1 MKILLADDHPLFRE
15 GVKQVLGQLGEQ
27 TTIIDAQD
35 YPSLFVQA
43 QNNPGLDLA
52 LIDLNMPGM
61 PGHHGIR
68 EFRQRFPDVPLVV
81 LSASESPQ
89 DIEQSL
95 NLGALGYVLKSSPS
109 SVILHALQLV
119 LAGGIYTP
127 DPSGESV
134 PGISLRPAR
143 FAGRSA
149 VALTTRQMEVLH
161 GLLQG
166 LPNKSIARK
175 LDLTEG
181 TVKIHVA
188 AIFRALDVSNR
199 TEAVI
204 AARQIGLDLDISKFG
219 P

>member
-15 GVKQVLGQLGEQ
+15 GVKQVLSQLEGD

-35 YPSLFVQA
+35 YPNLFVQA
-43 QNNPGLDLA
+43 QINPGLDLA

-61 PGHHGIR
+61 PGLHGIR

-81 LSASESPQ
+81 LSASESLQ

-109 SVILHALQLV
+109 SLILHALRLV
-119 LAGGIYTP
+119 LSGGIYTP
-127 DPSGESV
+127 EPIRESASGSNLG
-134 PGISLRPAR
+134 PAPISGRPT
-143 FAGRSA
+143 
-149 VALTTRQMEVLH
+149 VNLTTRQTEVLH

-166 LPNKSIARK
+166 LPNKSIARR
-175 LDLTEG
+175 LELTEG

-188 AIFRALDVSNR
+188 AIFRALNVNNR
-199 TEAVI
+199 TEAVV
-204 AARQIGLDLDISKFG
+204 AARKIGLGAEISDYG